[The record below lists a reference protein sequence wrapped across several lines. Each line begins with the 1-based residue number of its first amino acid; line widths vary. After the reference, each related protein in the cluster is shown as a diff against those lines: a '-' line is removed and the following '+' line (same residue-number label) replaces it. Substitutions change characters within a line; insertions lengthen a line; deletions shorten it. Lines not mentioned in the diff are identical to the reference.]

1 MMRNNAGE
9 QSRGKSRA
17 LLKTPCETFHPI
29 FTFARDALMMDG
41 LIPVELMNSIP
52 SSSFIAQQEMVLL
65 CQTWCDF
72 AGCVSTPPLP
82 KHPVWLCCEHLSFTS
97 SSPAR
102 PPTSEEWELCL
113 WSFEL
118 WCLACSGEPGSVSR
132 VCLNRLLSA
141 SFSLLDL
148 AWISANRPQTF
159 SLSFSWP
166 IEVMLP
172 TKLLWEFGVISLEF
186 EYVECFLKAYTSMVA
201 NLLFCQFNDH
211 KPFSYPEKES

>member
-1 MMRNNAGE
+1 MDLSPSNWWTRS
-9 QSRGKSRA
+9 QV
-17 LLKTPCETFHPI
+17 HPS
-29 FTFARDALMMDG
+29 L
-41 LIPVELMNSIP
+41 P
-52 SSSFIAQQEMVLL
+52 SKKWSFSAKLDVILQDVFPL
-65 CQTWCDF
+65 
-72 AGCVSTPPLP
+72 PPLP

-141 SFSLLDL
+141 SFLLLDL